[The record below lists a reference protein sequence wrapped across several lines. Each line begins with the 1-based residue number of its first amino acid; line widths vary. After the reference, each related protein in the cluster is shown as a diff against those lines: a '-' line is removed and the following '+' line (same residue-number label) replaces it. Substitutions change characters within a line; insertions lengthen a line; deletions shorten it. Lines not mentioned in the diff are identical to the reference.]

1 MNKITLTTRGK
12 EILSQNTL
20 QGGEV
25 YWVGYFGLAYVPDQG
40 GFSAD
45 QTRLISDTEH
55 GDYIYNLWQ
64 GDLVNE
70 GHSIQGD
77 LDSNYSA
84 VAKQISKLTLYDR
97 NITSNF
103 RYMYDEENDRNRMV
117 TWVSG
122 QNSTN
127 SADSET
133 SSYVRDGYRIY
144 NGITMGDSHNTD
156 DMTAE
161 SELPCPAPLFYAGG
175 SVSYSNP
182 LEKGDFVNSVVSNDW
197 PLVKEGETEAGAYPR
212 VTPDMRF
219 YGGSWKGG
227 SRSDDWKW
235 IPEAAGKYDTIPSV
249 TTRNSEDTPAS
260 TDCLNQYAEFISVS
274 NFNKD
279 HGHVSSEGY
288 GVGYQESCH
297 NMSMVTKLFPIA
309 NYELTATS
317 DPATTDKNI
326 TERGSAKSIKYVI
339 RLNLKAAYQGV
350 KAYLDTLDYQKTETA
365 GIAPSDIDLYTSAKP
380 NSFKFNRIGIYA
392 VRVAIRHFYKEGDA
406 SNHTDCRATH
416 YQMEISPDA
425 KPELFAVMQVDEVCM
440 SEDGSFGLGDYNT
453 TFVLNLEN
461 TPENTDLCTNPEV
474 YYNLVENEAITWYQ
488 NQLIATA
495 GLSEAV
501 TNLGVNVAYL
511 MNNIGKGGTGNCYG
525 SDSDGTQ
532 YASIDHTHDYLK
544 NLVDDYCKDGSVRDI
559 MSANPQA
566 DPVPP
571 LDKVSGGWSCGLL
584 SFTMGDKNATLGD
597 YSLNMSV
604 CGAID
609 EESKHI
615 LLVGGRKELEDDG
628 EKYVV
633 VRNSDYSFI
642 MGKPGEYTDIHNSVV
657 MMGNK
662 TRDDDGISGASNS
675 LLFDTGKLG
684 NTCVFEDSTVDFCGT
699 DVYENT
705 LYPDDEY
712 LYPSAFRNVIW
723 HGSARAVPYAMKSST
738 DISNEFSRAPIH
750 DILCLIHDDSEH
762 LLNDWLGHG
771 SMMQSVYY
779 MLKDASPIGEYLRAD
794 DIAQP
799 YDAPMIF
806 TGGIAL
812 GGHLMDGGRPLSRYV
827 DYAYEAGMYG
837 LLKLGTSYEDTYTAS
852 DNSTLYRNT
861 LCPSLSLVSGAMN
874 IYGPDSQDVP
884 EYTCGSG
891 PNPMKLYHQSLDNN
905 QTYHYVVHTPHAGK
919 PLVSAETQEIDGTL
933 RMVLGQD
940 YRYGNTGTTTI
951 EAAYIAASD
960 GFLRLTINWNAEHT
974 YLLEAH
980 WPSDD
985 VASYTYDENGNSD
998 IMPARYYTGESAD
1011 TTSPQPKGT
1020 PIVTD
1025 SYSKVGL
1032 NMQYHWHKTAESTD
1046 TVSYQMYIDTLIILI
1061 PTVFPNYYI
1070 ITGSVSGSGG
1080 KFTPGVCPTISINP
1094 CFNATDTN
1102 IFIDYRSSGMFDA
1115 YKSLMTFTAAEC
1127 KDTGLASS
1135 RAVVKL
1141 MPSTVYRLSASNYH
1155 GWNGE
1160 FDSANRLV
1168 NVGKGY
1174 SRILYDATYGYPMR
1188 LERIPVTHLYNDEGY
1203 KYMTFDRVPAGGISS
1218 KRRYLDIDAEP
1229 ENTEVSLL
1237 LHCPLLSSLGAE
1249 YYTIPGTE
1257 DNQNYIAVFTPEPNY
1272 KYILS
1277 SDEDTHGYKIDTV
1290 QLAMNDNMPENGEF
1304 WIDVVPGITLVSSNA
1319 ILNPSFMHTANTD
1332 DEIVIENAISTPAH
1346 FRKIAVNAERTEF
1359 QYLLLSDGSAQ
1370 GA

>member
-77 LDSNYSA
+77 LDSNYSSA
-84 VAKQISKLTLYDR
+84 AKQISKLTLYDR

-156 DMTAE
+156 DMKAE

-175 SVSYSNP
+175 SVSYGNP
-182 LEKGDFVNSVVSNDW
+182 LDKGDFVNSVVSNDW

-227 SRSDDWKW
+227 SKSDDWKW
-235 IPEAAGKYDTIPSV
+235 IPEAAGKYDTIPSA

-260 TDCLNQYAEFISVS
+260 ADCLDQYAEFISVS

-317 DPATTDKNI
+317 DPATTDRNI

-350 KAYLDTLDYQKTETA
+350 KAYLDTLDYKKTDTD
-365 GIAPSDIDLYTSAKP
+365 GIEQSDIDLYTSTKP

-392 VRVAIRHFYKEGDA
+392 VRVTIRHFYKEGDA
-406 SNHTDCRATH
+406 GNHTDCRATH

-461 TPENTDLCTNPEV
+461 APENTDLCTNPEV

-511 MNNIGKGGTGNCYG
+511 MNNLGKGGTGNCYG

-532 YASIDHTHDYLK
+532 YASSDHTHDYLK

-584 SFTMGDKNATLGD
+584 SFTMGDQNATLGD

-604 CGAID
+604 RGAID
-609 EESKHI
+609 AESKHI
-615 LLVGGRKELEDDG
+615 LLVGGRKELENDD

-642 MGKPGEYTDIHNSVV
+642 MGTPGEYSDIHNSIV
-657 MMGNK
+657 MGGDLENQ
-662 TRDDDGISGASNS
+662 TDTVLGATNS
-675 LLFDTGKLG
+675 LLLGSGNVSGKTVIIDSIINTTGASIEEDDSQNYVYPDAIQSSIYIGTPLFISGMADTGSREIFDTDRSPMKDIFLF
-684 NTCVFEDSTVDFCGT
+684 VGT
-699 DVYENT
+699 N
-705 LYPDDEY
+705 
-712 LYPSAFRNVIW
+712 N
-723 HGSARAVPYAMKSST
+723 
-738 DISNEFSRAPIH
+738 DIS
-750 DILCLIHDDSEH
+750 DSVYKH
-762 LLNDWLGHG
+762 WLGRGEFPGEWYASLTG
-771 SMMQSVYY
+771 SGTSEQIKEITTPED
-779 MLKDASPIGEYLRAD
+779 LT
-794 DIAQP
+794 QP

-812 GGHLMDGGRPLSRYV
+812 GGHMVLGYETSTEQENR
-827 DYAYEAGMYG
+827 DYYTRAGSYG
-837 LLKLGTSYEDTYTAS
+837 LLKLGSSYNYTFIGSSNHFFYENTKNTIVMPASSPWKIYKPGGPYYTAGGHEHYHDIIRVYS
-852 DNSTLYRNT
+852 NQ
-861 LCPSLSLVSGAMN
+861 MN
-874 IYGPDSQDVP
+874 NGHS
-884 EYTCGSG
+884 
-891 PNPMKLYHQSLDNN
+891 PNHWLIHS
-905 QTYHYVVHTPHAGK
+905 PHAGK
-919 PLVSAETQEIDGTL
+919 PIISTEMQELDGTL
-933 RMVLGQD
+933 HIGLGQD
-940 YRYGNTGTTTI
+940 YMHGNSGGVTDVSCSYVG
-951 EAAYIAASD
+951 ASV
-960 GFLRLTINWNAEHT
+960 RLTIRYQDEDEF
-974 YLLEAH
+974 YL
-980 WPSDD
+980 D
-985 VASYTYDENGNSD
+985 VVPDKNYTTTTPRYATFKAGYDESEMYETAGDSSH
-998 IMPARYYTGESAD
+998 YFVHQ
-1011 TTSPQPKGT
+1011 TS
-1020 PIVTD
+1020 
-1025 SYSKVGL
+1025 GL
-1032 NMQYHWHKTAESTD
+1032 SVRCQYHYEPLGTDAYDMVIDEFTVRISPGRPNIHSFRGTANDRNIKYAEGIYPLFVIDNSTN
-1046 TVSYQMYIDTLIILI
+1046 I
-1061 PTVFPNYYI
+1061 
-1070 ITGSVSGSGG
+1070 
-1080 KFTPGVCPTISINP
+1080 
-1094 CFNATDTN
+1094 TDTN
-1102 IFIDYRSSGMFDA
+1102 CFLCDGWNLFGQTKRLVRFVAAKAIYYGATGEDA
-1115 YKSLMTFTAAEC
+1115 IGTI
-1127 KDTGLASS
+1127 GLNPG
-1135 RAVVKL
+1135 AVVELDRGALYRFSALNYRQQNTEK
-1141 MPSTVYRLSASNYH
+1141 PSTIIPMSMEKIPITSTYNY
-1155 GWNGE
+1155 
-1160 FDSANRLV
+1160 
-1168 NVGKGY
+1168 
-1174 SRILYDATYGYPMR
+1174 
-1188 LERIPVTHLYNDEGY
+1188 LEVDGTPY
-1203 KYMTFDRVPAGGISS
+1203 VP
-1218 KRRYLDIDAEP
+1218 
-1229 ENTEVSLL
+1229 
-1237 LHCPLLSSLGAE
+1237 
-1249 YYTIPGTE
+1249 
-1257 DNQNYIAVFTPEPNY
+1257 
-1272 KYILS
+1272 
-1277 SDEDTHGYKIDTV
+1277 
-1290 QLAMNDNMPENGEF
+1290 
-1304 WIDVVPGITLVSSNA
+1304 
-1319 ILNPSFMHTANTD
+1319 
-1332 DEIVIENAISTPAH
+1332 
-1346 FRKIAVNAERTEF
+1346 
-1359 QYLLLSDGSAQ
+1359 
-1370 GA
+1370 

>member
-25 YWVGYFGLAYVPDQG
+25 YWVGYFGLAYVPDQS

-77 LDSNYSA
+77 LDSNYSSA
-84 VAKQISKLTLYDR
+84 AKQISKLTLYDR

-133 SSYVRDGYRIY
+133 SSYLRDGYRIY

-156 DMTAE
+156 DMKSE

-175 SVSYSNP
+175 SVSYGNP
-182 LEKGDFVNSVVSNDW
+182 LDKGDFVNSVVSNDW

-227 SRSDDWKW
+227 SKSDDWKW
-235 IPEAAGKYDTIPSV
+235 IPEAAGKYDTIPSA

-260 TDCLNQYAEFISVS
+260 ADCLDQYAEFISVS

-317 DPATTDKNI
+317 DPATTDRNI

-350 KAYLDTLDYQKTETA
+350 KAYLDTLDYQKTDTD
-365 GIAPSDIDLYTSAKP
+365 GIEPSDIDLYTSAKP

-392 VRVAIRHFYKEGDA
+392 VRVTIRHFYKEGDA

-511 MNNIGKGGTGNCYG
+511 MNNLGKGGTGNCYG

-532 YASIDHTHDYLK
+532 YASVDHTHDYLK
-544 NLVDDYCKDGSVRDI
+544 NLVDDYCKAGSVRDI

-584 SFTMGDKNATLGD
+584 SFTMGDQNATLGD

-604 CGAID
+604 RGAID
-609 EESKHI
+609 AESKHI

-642 MGKPGEYTDIHNSVV
+642 MGMPGEYSDIHNSIVMGGDLVNPTDGVV
-657 MMGNK
+657 
-662 TRDDDGISGASNS
+662 GATNS
-675 LLFDTGKLG
+675 LLLG
-684 NTCVFEDSTVDFCGT
+684 CGNMSSKSNFI
-699 DVYENT
+699 DAIVNASSVPIEENPGHT
-705 LYPDDEY
+705 YT
-712 LYPSAFRNVIW
+712 YPSAIQSSLWIARSNFIMDMSDTTGYSNIDTYANPLKNIFVMTGDIQIPSYAIPYLIGHSSFSNGW
-723 HGSARAVPYAMKSST
+723 YTLCTADSAPEAIRTATKPE
-738 DISNEFSRAPIH
+738 DF
-750 DILCLIHDDSEH
+750 
-762 LLNDWLGHG
+762 
-771 SMMQSVYY
+771 
-779 MLKDASPIGEYLRAD
+779 
-794 DIAQP
+794 AQP

-812 GGHLMDGGRPLSRYV
+812 GGHFVDGYEENSARKDI
-827 DYAYEAGMYG
+827 DYHSKAGTYG
-837 LLKLGTSYEDTYTAS
+837 LLKLGTAYNGNWVATSNHNLYE
-852 DNSTLYRNT
+852 NT
-861 LCPSLSLVSGAMN
+861 LCTNVVATAGPWKAHRGSEVYYLGGATSTSPDAINVYDNHLGGEERSPNHWLVHS
-874 IYGPDSQDVP
+874 
-884 EYTCGSG
+884 
-891 PNPMKLYHQSLDNN
+891 
-905 QTYHYVVHTPHAGK
+905 PHAGK
-919 PLVSAETQEIDGTL
+919 PLIATEMQELDGTL
-933 RMVLGQD
+933 HIGLGQD
-940 YRYGNTGTTTI
+940 YMRGNTGGVTTVYCSYVEPYVRFTI
-951 EAAYIAASD
+951 KYQDDIDYYID
-960 GFLRLTINWNAEHT
+960 LQQDT
-974 YLLEAH
+974 
-980 WPSDD
+980 D
-985 VASYTYDENGNSD
+985 YTET
-998 IMPARYYTGESAD
+998 PRYAKY
-1011 TTSPQPKGT
+1011 
-1020 PIVTD
+1020 
-1025 SYSKVGL
+1025 KVG
-1032 NMQYHWHKTAESTD
+1032 YAGSTATET
-1046 TVSYQMYIDTLIILI
+1046 
-1061 PTVFPNYYI
+1061 
-1070 ITGSVSGSGG
+1070 SG
-1080 KFTPGVCPTISINP
+1080 
-1094 CFNATDTN
+1094 
-1102 IFIDYRSSGMFDA
+1102 DA
-1115 YKSLMTFTAAEC
+1115 DHF
-1127 KDTGLASS
+1127 
-1135 RAVVKL
+1135 
-1141 MPSTVYRLSASNYH
+1141 
-1155 GWNGE
+1155 
-1160 FDSANRLV
+1160 
-1168 NVGKGY
+1168 
-1174 SRILYDATYGYPMR
+1174 
-1188 LERIPVTHLYNDEGY
+1188 VTHN
-1203 KYMTFDRVPAGGISS
+1203 ASGISM
-1218 KRRYLDIDAEP
+1218 RCQF
-1229 ENTEVSLL
+1229 
-1237 LHCPLLSSLGAE
+1237 H
-1249 YYTIPGTE
+1249 YTGTE
-1257 DNQNYIAVFTPEPNY
+1257 DDGRIMWIDEFTVKISPSRPNIHSFYGSATNDYIKYSEDVHPCIVLRNSENISDTNCFVCDGWNLFNQSKRLLQCTVAKASYAGFSGEDAIGTIYPVVPATFELEKRALYRFSAVNYRTHKGSVLSTGTIPFRIEKIPITQFGNYIDVDATP
-1272 KYILS
+1272 
-1277 SDEDTHGYKIDTV
+1277 
-1290 QLAMNDNMPENGEF
+1290 F
-1304 WIDVVPGITLVSSNA
+1304 
-1319 ILNPSFMHTANTD
+1319 
-1332 DEIVIENAISTPAH
+1332 
-1346 FRKIAVNAERTEF
+1346 
-1359 QYLLLSDGSAQ
+1359 
-1370 GA
+1370 